1 MDWQYLLLTFL
12 VFYGSLLLVH
22 PCNVSLIPTRHGF
35 CLLFMFSIKMGMG
48 ILGYVIFAN
57 YYLNNDICADYQLDC
72 SKHLNNFIKL
82 NNIKL
87 EWLEKNHS

>member
-22 PCNVSLIPTRHGF
+22 PYSVSLVPTGHGF

-57 YYLNNDICADYQLDC
+57 YYLNNDIRAE
-72 SKHLNNFIKL
+72 HLNNFIKL